1 MGRIL
6 AIDYGTKRVGLAVT
20 DQEQIIASPLD
31 TIENK
36 QIFIF
41 LEKYLISTT
50 VDLIIV
56 GFPERSD
63 GSKSEIQDK
72 ILNFVSQLNKQFK
85 VETKLVD
92 ERYTS
97 KLAFRA
103 MIEGGLKQKKR
114 RDKAMIDKISAT
126 LLLQEYLNNDK

>member
-20 DQEQIIASPLD
+20 DPEQIIASPLD
-31 TIENK
+31 TIDNK
-36 QIFIF
+36 NIFSF
-41 LEKYLISTT
+41 LENYLVTN
-50 VDLIIV
+50 VVELIIV

-72 ILNFVSQLNKQFK
+72 ILNFVAELNKRFNIK
-85 VETKLVD
+85 TEMHD

-97 KLAFRA
+97 KLAFQS
-103 MIEGGLKQKKR
+103 MIDGGLKQKKR
-114 RDKAMIDKISAT
+114 KDKAMIDKISAT
-126 LLLQEYLNNDK
+126 ILLQEYLKFKK

>member
-1 MGRIL
+1 MARIL
-6 AIDYGTKRVGLAVT
+6 AIDYGTKRVGIAVT
-20 DQEQIIASPLD
+20 DPLQIIASPLD

-36 QIFIF
+36 NIFSF
-41 LEKYLISTT
+41 LKNYLDANT
-50 VDLIIV
+50 VELVII

-72 ILNFVSQLNKQFK
+72 ILNFVSEINKKFT
-85 VETKLVD
+85 VETKMVD

-103 MIEGGLKQKKR
+103 MIDGGLKKKKR
-114 RDKAMIDKISAT
+114 KDKAIIDKISAT
-126 LLLQEYLNNDK
+126 LLLQEFLNNKK